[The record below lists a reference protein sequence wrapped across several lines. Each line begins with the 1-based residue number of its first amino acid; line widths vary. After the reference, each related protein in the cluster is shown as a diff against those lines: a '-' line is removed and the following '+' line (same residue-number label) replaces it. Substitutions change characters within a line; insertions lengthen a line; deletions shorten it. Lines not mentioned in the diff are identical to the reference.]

1 MIEAR
6 PLPKKK
12 TRSISWNSREGRS
25 VIYQIVAIAS
35 VAGFIWLLVTNTLGN
50 MRRRGIQSGYDFMS
64 QPFGFDVSETLIPY
78 DVMSTYWTA
87 FGIGLA
93 NTLKVAIIG
102 IVLATLLGTLLGIGR
117 FSTNFLVRKV
127 CYVYVEIFR
136 NIPVYL
142 QLLIWY
148 IVFTETLPSMD
159 DAWELGNTFLSKGGF
174 FFPWPEWKLGQ
185 SLALVGML
193 LGVAGSYFYAKS
205 ARRHF
210 DLTGQTRP
218 VLPVAVGH
226 HRWPG
231 RGSAGWPGGAPMEW
245 NTARKRRVQVEGG
258 ANFSPEF
265 LSLLVGLVL
274 YTASFIAEIVRSGIA
289 SVSQGQHEAAASL
302 GLSKSL
308 AMRLVALPQALARD
322 HPAPDQPVPQPHQE
336 LLARRGHWLPRSG
349 LDRQH
354 LAEPDRTGHR
364 SLVHRD
370 GRVPHAVADHGLAH
384 ELVQRQCRDPGTL
397 GAPHHARHFPTHCSA
412 RRSRSQQR
420 HHAPGSRATCSPV
433 RSTAS

>member
-1 MIEAR
+1 MIEAK
-6 PLPKKK
+6 PVPKKK
-12 TRSISWNSREGRS
+12 SRSISWNSREGRS

-35 VAGFIWLLVTNTLGN
+35 VVGFVWLLVTNTLGN

-117 FSTNFLVRKV
+117 FSANFLVRKI

-148 IVFTETLPSMD
+148 IVFTQTLPSMD
-159 DAWELGNTFLSKGGF
+159 EAWQVGDTFLSKGGF

-185 SLALVGML
+185 TLSLVGML
-193 LGVAGSYFYAKS
+193 LGVAASAVYAKR

-218 VLPVAVGH
+218 VLPVTVATIVGL
-226 HRWPG
+226 G
-231 RGSAGWPGGAPMEW
+231 VIGWLAGGAPMGW
-245 NTARKRRVQVEGG
+245 NFPEKGTFMVEGG

-289 SVSQGQHEAAASL
+289 SVSLGQHEAAASL

-308 AMRLVALPQALARD
+308 SMRLVALPQALRVII
-322 HPAPDQPVPQPHQE
+322 PPLTSQY
-336 LLARRGHWLPRSG
+336 LNLTKNS
-349 LDRQH
+349 
-354 LAEPDRTGHR
+354 
-364 SLVHRD
+364 SL
-370 GRVPHAVADHGLAH
+370 AVAIGYPD
-384 ELVQRQCRDPGTL
+384 LVSIANTSLNQTGRAMEALSMVMAVYLTL
-397 GAPHHARHFPTHCSA
+397 SLITALLMNWFNASA
-412 RRSRSQQR
+412 AIQER
-420 HHAPGSRATCSPV
+420 
-433 RSTAS
+433 

>member
-6 PLPKKK
+6 PVPKKK

-35 VAGFIWLLVTNTLGN
+35 IAGFLWLLVTNTLEN

-117 FSTNFLVRKV
+117 FSTNFLVRKI

-148 IVFTETLPSMD
+148 IVFTETLPAFD
-159 DAWELGNTFLSKGGF
+159 DAWEIGSTFLSKGGF
-174 FFPWPEWKLGQ
+174 AFPWPVWKLGQ
-185 SLALVGML
+185 SLALIGVL
-193 LGVAGSYFYAKS
+193 LGAVGSYFYAQS

-210 DLTGQTRP
+210 DKTGQPRP
-218 VLPVAVGH
+218 VLLVSLAIIIGL
-226 HRWPG
+226 
-231 RGSAGWPGGAPMEW
+231 ALLGWLAGGAPMEW
-245 NTARKRRVQVEGG
+245 SLPEKGIFQVEGG
-258 ANFSPEF
+258 AKFSPEF
-265 LSLLVGLVL
+265 LSLLVGLSL

-289 SVSQGQHEAAASL
+289 SVSLGQHEAAASL

-308 AMRLVALPQALARD
+308 AMRLVALPQALRVII
-322 HPAPDQPVPQPHQE
+322 PPLTSQY
-336 LLARRGHWLPRSG
+336 LNLTKNS
-349 LDRQH
+349 
-354 LAEPDRTGHR
+354 
-364 SLVHRD
+364 SL
-370 GRVPHAVADHGLAH
+370 AVAIGYPD
-384 ELVQRQCRDPGTL
+384 LVSIANTSLNQTGRAIEALSIVMAVYLTL
-397 GAPHHARHFPTHCSA
+397 SLITALLMNWFNASSA
-412 RRSRSQQR
+412 IQER
-420 HHAPGSRATCSPV
+420 
-433 RSTAS
+433 

>member
-6 PLPKKK
+6 PVPKKK

-35 VAGFIWLLVTNTLGN
+35 IAGFLWLLVTNTLEN

-117 FSTNFLVRKV
+117 FSTNFLVRKI

-148 IVFTETLPSMD
+148 IVFTETLPAFD
-159 DAWELGNTFLSKGGF
+159 DAWEIGSTFLSKGGF
-174 FFPWPEWKLGQ
+174 AFPWPVWKLGQ
-185 SLALVGML
+185 SLALIGVL
-193 LGVAGSYFYAKS
+193 LGAAGSYFYAQS

-210 DLTGQTRP
+210 DKTGQPRP
-218 VLPVAVGH
+218 VLLVSLAIIIGL
-226 HRWPG
+226 
-231 RGSAGWPGGAPMEW
+231 ALLGWLAGGAPMEW
-245 NTARKRRVQVEGG
+245 SLPEKGIFQVEGG
-258 ANFSPEF
+258 AKFSPEF
-265 LSLLVGLVL
+265 LSLLVGLSL

-289 SVSQGQHEAAASL
+289 SVSLGQHEAAASL

-308 AMRLVALPQALARD
+308 AMRLVALPQALRVII
-322 HPAPDQPVPQPHQE
+322 PPLTSQY
-336 LLARRGHWLPRSG
+336 LNLTKNS
-349 LDRQH
+349 
-354 LAEPDRTGHR
+354 
-364 SLVHRD
+364 SL
-370 GRVPHAVADHGLAH
+370 AVAIGYPD
-384 ELVQRQCRDPGTL
+384 LVSIANTSLNQTGRAIEALSIVMAVYLTL
-397 GAPHHARHFPTHCSA
+397 SLITALLMNWFNASSA
-412 RRSRSQQR
+412 IQER
-420 HHAPGSRATCSPV
+420 
-433 RSTAS
+433 

>member
-6 PLPKKK
+6 PVPKKK

-35 VAGFIWLLVTNTLGN
+35 IAGFLWLLVTNTLEN

-93 NTLKVAIIG
+93 NTLKVALIG

-117 FSTNFLVRKV
+117 FSTNFLVRKI

-148 IVFTETLPSMD
+148 IIFTETLPAFD
-159 DAWELGNTFLSKGGF
+159 DAWEIGSTFLSKGGF
-174 FFPWPEWKLGQ
+174 AFPWPIWKLGQ
-185 SLALVGML
+185 SLALVGIL
-193 LGVAGSYFYAKS
+193 LGLAGSYFYARS

-210 DLTGQTRP
+210 DKTGQRRP
-218 VLPVAVGH
+218 VLPVSLTIIFGLALL
-226 HRWPG
+226 
-231 RGSAGWPGGAPMEW
+231 GWLAGGAPMEW
-245 NTARKRRVQVEGG
+245 SLPEKGAFQVEGG
-258 ANFSPEF
+258 TKFSPEF

-289 SVSQGQHEAAASL
+289 SVSLGQHEAAASL
-302 GLSKSL
+302 GLTKSM
-308 AMRLVALPQALARD
+308 AMRLVALPQALRVII
-322 HPAPDQPVPQPHQE
+322 PPLTSQY
-336 LLARRGHWLPRSG
+336 LNLTKNS
-349 LDRQH
+349 
-354 LAEPDRTGHR
+354 
-364 SLVHRD
+364 SL
-370 GRVPHAVADHGLAH
+370 AVAIGYPD
-384 ELVQRQCRDPGTL
+384 LVSIANTSLNQTGRAIEALSIVMAVYLTL
-397 GAPHHARHFPTHCSA
+397 SLITALLMNWFNASSA
-412 RRSRSQQR
+412 IQER
-420 HHAPGSRATCSPV
+420 
-433 RSTAS
+433 

>member
-6 PLPKKK
+6 PVPKKK

-35 VAGFIWLLVTNTLGN
+35 IAGFLWLLVTNTLEN

-93 NTLKVAIIG
+93 NTLKVALIG

-117 FSTNFLVRKV
+117 FSTNFLVRKI

-148 IVFTETLPSMD
+148 IVFTETLPAFD
-159 DAWELGNTFLSKGGF
+159 DAWEIGSTFLSKGGF
-174 FFPWPEWKLGQ
+174 AFPWPVWKLGQ
-185 SLALVGML
+185 SLALIGAL
-193 LGVAGSYFYAKS
+193 LGVVGSYFYAQS

-210 DLTGQTRP
+210 DKTGQTRP
-218 VLPVAVGH
+218 VLPVSLAIIIGL
-226 HRWPG
+226 
-231 RGSAGWPGGAPMEW
+231 ALLGWLAGGAPMEW
-245 NTARKRRVQVEGG
+245 SLPEKGVFQVEGG
-258 ANFSPEF
+258 AKFSPEF

-289 SVSQGQHEAAASL
+289 SVSLGQHEAAASL

-308 AMRLVALPQALARD
+308 AMRLVALPQALRVII
-322 HPAPDQPVPQPHQE
+322 PPLTSQY
-336 LLARRGHWLPRSG
+336 LNLTKNS
-349 LDRQH
+349 
-354 LAEPDRTGHR
+354 
-364 SLVHRD
+364 SL
-370 GRVPHAVADHGLAH
+370 AVAIGYPD
-384 ELVQRQCRDPGTL
+384 LVSIANTSLNQTGRAIEALSIVMAVYLTL
-397 GAPHHARHFPTHCSA
+397 SLITALLMNWFNASSA
-412 RRSRSQQR
+412 IQER
-420 HHAPGSRATCSPV
+420 
-433 RSTAS
+433 